1 MLSQTRAAAA
11 KRLDVLE
18 READRLMHWSLA
30 RRADDAIDAER
41 FQFLTLAL
49 GQVHHRAAAPAR
61 VDVVELI
68 FSRRHFMAT
77 EAVTGLDGAAGS
89 PERPPPASV
98 PAVTRPPLRRID
110 VAAFILSRPLYYML
124 ALLVLEALLSAT
136 TTYLV
141 IQAGRDVA
149 SGNFIVGDLVWMFAA
164 QTASYVFGA
173 VSWVFAEQAGYRAFG
188 RYVLHFARV
197 NRYDTRLLND
207 KTMRE
212 QVEPFLTG
220 ETFYIFF
227 HLMYELEGDLKLLLG
242 LLFNSIVLGL
252 EIDAGLPVAY
262 AAVFVALFGVQLL
275 LRNPIADA
283 YLINQQMTN
292 RMTAQGYTAWDN
304 VFSGNRYN
312 LRLWL
317 AGFKSRLRDA
327 LRAQIRAVVAR
338 EGLSAMGGVIALA
351 VIFAVMITIAARDT
365 TDAAALIAMAAT
377 LPRQIEMTHDVHQ
390 LASGWNELV
399 AIWARIGGV
408 TDNMRPAPDPAHDER
423 IQFDRLTLREGED
436 TVDATSVDDAMRAVL
451 ARPNGRINVR
461 GGNGSGK
468 STLLAVLKAN
478 LKTRAYYWPT
488 TERLAFQFGE
498 AMTPEQAE
506 AQAAEAAAKPTG
518 RRRRKSG
525 FSSGERQLRSLEEI
539 VKYTDA
545 AIYLLDEW
553 DANLD
558 RKNRAAAEQLIDELA
573 QRARVVEISH
583 RDRA

>member
-1 MLSQTRAAAA
+1 MS
-11 KRLDVLE
+11 
-18 READRLMHWSLA
+18 S
-30 RRADDAIDAER
+30 
-41 FQFLTLAL
+41 
-49 GQVHHRAAAPAR
+49 
-61 VDVVELI
+61 
-68 FSRRHFMAT
+68 

-89 PERPPPASV
+89 PERAAPAPGPSV
-98 PAVTRPPLRRID
+98 TPLRRID
-110 VAAFILSRPLYYML
+110 VAAFILSRPAYYML

-136 TTYLV
+136 TTWLV

-149 SGNFIVGDLVWMFAA
+149 SGNFIVSDLVWIFVA
-164 QTASYVFGA
+164 QTASYISGA

-188 RYVLHFARV
+188 RYVLHFARA
-197 NRYDTRLLND
+197 NRYETRLLND
-207 KTMRE
+207 KAMRE

-242 LLFNSIVLGL
+242 LLFNSIVLGM
-252 EIDAGLPVAY
+252 EIDAGLPIAY

-275 LRNPIADA
+275 LRNPIANA

-304 VFSGNRYN
+304 VFVGNRYN

-327 LRAQIRAVVAR
+327 LRAQIKAVMAR
-338 EGLSAMGGVIALA
+338 EGMSAMGGVMALA
-351 VIFAVMITIAARDT
+351 VIFGVMIVIAARDT
-365 TDAAALIAMAAT
+365 TDAATLIAMAAT

-408 TDNMRPAPDPAHDER
+408 TDNLHPAPDPAHDER
-423 IQFDRLTLREGED
+423 IQFDRLILREGDD
-436 TVDATSVDDAMRAVL
+436 TVEAATVDQALGAVL
-451 ARPNGRINVR
+451 GKPTGRINVR

-468 STLLAVLKAN
+468 STLLAVLKSN
-478 LKTRAYYWPT
+478 IKTRAYYWPT
-488 TERLAFQFGE
+488 TERLAFRFGE

-506 AQAAEAAAKPTG
+506 ASAQAAEAPAKPKG
-518 RRRRKSG
+518 RRRKSG

-539 VKYTDA
+539 VKFTDA
-545 AIYLLDEW
+545 SIYLLDEW

-558 RKNRAAAEQLIDELA
+558 RKNRTAAEQLIDELA
-573 QRARVVEISH
+573 RRARVVEISH
-583 RDRA
+583 RDRG